1 MLFLL
6 EASFLEKSCGE
17 NEEMYDDKYW
27 LERMK
32 IYEVDESDINWVLKW
47 KMSIHGEFELQTLK
61 DIG

>member
-1 MLFLL
+1 
-6 EASFLEKSCGE
+6 
-17 NEEMYDDKYW
+17 MYDDKYW

-32 IYEVDESDINWVLKW
+32 IYEVEESDINWVLKW